1 VQLDYDG
8 TFFSGLI
15 FNSQG
20 LREEHAV
27 DIPKPAGTVRI
38 LFLGDSSTFGVYLQ
52 HTQTFVHK
60 TEQQLQQ
67 QLQELQQIVEKD
79 QIKTEAKMQLQQA
92 KNEGATNV
100 AQIRSQSDIERELIQ
115 QDTDIREAE
124 IHHQDAVTRR
134 GELMLQRDAL
144 LNQMSDKE
152 MERELELRAEG
163 KVGTLSRDKYNKI
176 PFAVG

>member
-1 VQLDYDG
+1 
-8 TFFSGLI
+8 
-15 FNSQG
+15 
-20 LREEHAV
+20 
-27 DIPKPAGTVRI
+27 
-38 LFLGDSSTFGVYLQ
+38 
-52 HTQTFVHK
+52 
-60 TEQQLQQ
+60 
-67 QLQELQQIVEKD
+67 
-79 QIKTEAKMQLQQA
+79 MQLQQA

-124 IHHQDAVTRR
+124 IRHQDAVTRR

>member
-1 VQLDYDG
+1 M
-8 TFFSGLI
+8 LI
-15 FNSQG
+15 PQ
-20 LREEHAV
+20 
-27 DIPKPAGTVRI
+27 I
-38 LFLGDSSTFGVYLQ
+38 
-52 HTQTFVHK
+52 
-60 TEQQLQQ
+60 QQLQQ
-67 QLQELQQIVEKD
+67 QLQELQQLVETDKV
-79 QIKTEAKMQLQQA
+79 KSEAKLQLQQV

-124 IHHQDAVTRR
+124 IRHQDAVTRR

-163 KVGTLSRDKYNKI
+163 KAGTISRDKHNKV